1 MFFTEILLKVL
12 RRQIFWQLTSKSK
25 ATFVQ
30 VPNLTGNAFLQYFV
44 YKSAATAR
52 EESKKQTVT
61 QATSKEAR
69 RQKGDRLNFQLT
81 NELCRNELWSIFLA
95 DLARNK
101 NNRTDRRKR
110 SSKKHPIRCTQQQQK
125 NKRSRERKGGR
136 EANVWTRML
145 SNDEREWLELC
156 SDEICGV

>member
-95 DLARNK
+95 DLAR
-101 NNRTDRRKR
+101 
-110 SSKKHPIRCTQQQQK
+110 KKHPIRCTQQQQK

-156 SDEICGV
+156 SDEICEV

>member
-81 NELCRNELWSIFLA
+81 NELKIMNCDQSFW
-95 DLARNK
+95 
-101 NNRTDRRKR
+101 
-110 SSKKHPIRCTQQQQK
+110 PI
-125 NKRSRERKGGR
+125 
-136 EANVWTRML
+136 
-145 SNDEREWLELC
+145 
-156 SDEICGV
+156 